1 MRYNNYHKHTTHS
14 SIFTPDSHVHIEDY
28 MKRAKELGHTTY
40 FTTEHGFGGDIF
52 EAMDLKN
59 KYDIKVCFAMEG
71 YIVPN
76 PLEKDKSNYH
86 IVLIART
93 DKARK
98 KLNKIN
104 SRANKEGY
112 YYKPRI
118 FIDDLLKLDKD
129 DIYITTA
136 CVAGIL
142 RDEVGYNE
150 IFKPLV
156 KHFGD
161 SLLLEVQ
168 SHDEDIQREL
178 NQRILKVSE
187 KYNLKII
194 HGNDSHYI
202 YTEQGSERL
211 EYLKGKH
218 MSYDDEDNF
227 ILDYPEYNDILKRYR
242 KQGVLSDEQAKIALE
257 NTLLLDE
264 CEEIQIDKSIKMP
277 TLYPNLTPNQRYEKL
292 RKLIYEK
299 WLEEKERI
307 PEEKHQEYIDAIS
320 FEMNIIKETNEEVHT
335 ADYFLL
341 NYEIVKLAI
350 EKYGGVLTKTGRG
363 SGVSFYINRLL
374 GLTGIDR
381 LDLNVPIYPTRFI
394 SKSRLLETKSLP
406 DYDLNTADPEPFV
419 KATKELL
426 GENGC
431 YWMLAY
437 GTMQEGEAFRN
448 TCRNMDLDFEEYN
461 YVGKNL
467 DEFREDEKWGSI
479 IKHSQK
485 FIDSVVSASPHP
497 CANLIMNNDI
507 EEELG
512 VIKIGDKYCAPI
524 TSLEADIWKYLKNDY
539 LTVTV
544 VKIISK
550 IFELIGKDVIDVPE
564 LINSLDKNIW
574 KLYKDGITATLNQAD
589 SNFAKG
595 IVKKY
600 KPKNYSELS
609 AFVAAIRP
617 GFASLLNTFVERKD
631 YTNGVEALDELLETT
646 DRFMMYQENV
656 MQFLIWLG
664 INEDETY
671 GIVKKIAKKKF
682 TSEELSILKD
692 KLIKQWNKKVGNET
706 DFHKAWKVVED
717 NSLYSFNASHSIS
730 VALDSLYGAYLK
742 SNYPLEYY
750 KVILEMYQKNT
761 DETNKI
767 TNELEYFDITLKPP
781 KFRYANSEYNIDY
794 ENRTI
799 YKSIS
804 SIKHLNE
811 TVANELYSLKN
822 NEYKTFINLLNDLD
836 DLSINSRQ
844 LDILIKLNFFSEFGK
859 SQKLLDFIPYYN
871 YISEA
876 KVISK
881 KKLPELDQHDLN
893 LENIVKSVS
902 RETKSQYRDINN
914 ESILQEVWD
923 RLPDNSISIKE
934 LIEAQKDYL
943 GYINVQLD
951 TDKNNCIVMD
961 INTKYKPK
969 LTLMSL
975 ATGKKIIAKT
985 TKRIASEIKEN
996 DFIKIHKWDRKPSW
1010 TKDEN
1015 DKWVQD
1021 KSRMEWHVK
1030 SIERIKESDL

>member
-1 MRYNNYHKHTTHS
+1 M
-14 SIFTPDSHVHIEDY
+14 
-28 MKRAKELGHTTY
+28 
-40 FTTEHGFGGDIF
+40 
-52 EAMDLKN
+52 
-59 KYDIKVCFAMEG
+59 
-71 YIVPN
+71 
-76 PLEKDKSNYH
+76 
-86 IVLIART
+86 
-93 DKARK
+93 
-98 KLNKIN
+98 
-104 SRANKEGY
+104 
-112 YYKPRI
+112 
-118 FIDDLLKLDKD
+118 
-129 DIYITTA
+129 
-136 CVAGIL
+136 
-142 RDEVGYNE
+142 
-150 IFKPLV
+150 
-156 KHFGD
+156 
-161 SLLLEVQ
+161 
-168 SHDEDIQREL
+168 
-178 NQRILKVSE
+178 
-187 KYNLKII
+187 
-194 HGNDSHYI
+194 
-202 YTEQGSERL
+202 
-211 EYLKGKH
+211 
-218 MSYDDEDNF
+218 
-227 ILDYPEYNDILKRYR
+227 
-242 KQGVLSDEQAKIALE
+242 
-257 NTLLLDE
+257 
-264 CEEIQIDKSIKMP
+264 
-277 TLYPNLTPNQRYEKL
+277 
-292 RKLIYEK
+292 
-299 WLEEKERI
+299 
-307 PEEKHQEYIDAIS
+307 
-320 FEMNIIKETNEEVHT
+320 
-335 ADYFLL
+335 
-341 NYEIVKLAI
+341 
-350 EKYGGVLTKTGRG
+350 
-363 SGVSFYINRLL
+363 
-374 GLTGIDR
+374 
-381 LDLNVPIYPTRFI
+381 
-394 SKSRLLETKSLP
+394 
-406 DYDLNTADPEPFV
+406 NTADPEPFV

-448 TCRNMDLDFEEYN
+448 TCRNMDLQFEEYN
-461 YVGKNL
+461 YIGKNL
-467 DEFREDEKWGSI
+467 DEFRKDEKWGSI
-479 IKHSQK
+479 IEHSQK
-485 FIDSVVSASPHP
+485 FIGSVVSASPHP
-497 CANLIMNNDI
+497 CANLIMNQNI

-512 VIKIGDKYCAPI
+512 VIKIGDRFCAPI

-539 LTVTV
+539 LTVSV
-544 VKIISK
+544 VKIISNT
-550 IFELIGKDVIDVPE
+550 FDLIGKDVIDVPE
-564 LINSLDKNIW
+564 LIENLDNKVW
-574 KLYKDGITATLNQAD
+574 DLYADGVTATLNQAD
-589 SNFAKG
+589 SHFAKN
-595 IVKKY
+595 IVERY
-600 KPKNYSELS
+600 KPKNYSEIS

-617 GFASLLNTFVERKD
+617 GFASLLDTFVERKD
-631 YTNGVEALDELLETT
+631 YTNGVEALDKLLETT
-646 DRFMMYQENV
+646 DHFMMYQENV

-664 INEDETY
+664 VNEDETY

-682 TSEELSILKD
+682 TSEELSKLKD
-692 KLIKQWNKKVGNET
+692 KLIKQWNDKVGNEK
-706 DFHKAWKVVED
+706 DFHRAWEVVE
-717 NSLYSFNASHSIS
+717 NNAKYSFNASHSIS

-844 LDILIKLNFFSEFGK
+844 LDILIKLDFFSEFGK

-893 LENIVKSVS
+893 LESIVKSVS

-914 ESILQEVWD
+914 ESILTEVWD
-923 RLPDNSISIKE
+923 RLPNNSISIKE

-943 GYINVQLD
+943 GYVNVQLD
-951 TDKNNCIVMD
+951 TDKNNCMVMN

-975 ATGKKIIAKT
+975 ANGKKIIAKT
-985 TKRIASEIKEN
+985 TKRIAAEIKEN
-996 DFIKIHKWDRKPSW
+996 DFIKVHKWDRKPSW

>member
-1 MRYNNYHKHTTHS
+1 
-14 SIFTPDSHVHIEDY
+14 
-28 MKRAKELGHTTY
+28 MKRAEELGHTIY
-40 FTTEHGFGGDIF
+40 FTTEHGFGGDVL
-52 EAMDLKN
+52 EALNLKD

-71 YIVPN
+71 YIVPD
-76 PLEKDKSNYH
+76 PLEKDKSNHH

-93 DKARK
+93 DDARK

-118 FIDDLLKLDKD
+118 FIDDLLKLDKN

-136 CVAGIL
+136 CVNGIIAN
-142 RDEVGYNE
+142 EEIYNKV
-150 IFKPLV
+150 FMPLV
-156 KHFGD
+156 EHFGD
-161 SLLLEVQ
+161 SVFLEVQ
-168 SHDEDIQREL
+168 AHDEDIQKQL
-178 NQRILKVSE
+178 NQRARVIANKF
-187 KYNLKII
+187 NLKLI

-202 YTEQGSERL
+202 YEEQGSERL
-211 EYLKGKH
+211 EYLKGKN

-227 ILDYPEYNDILKRYR
+227 ILDYPSYDVILNRYR
-242 KQGVLSDEQAKIALE
+242 KQGILSDDEAKEALE
-257 NTLLLDE
+257 NTLILDD
-264 CEEIQIDKSIKMP
+264 CEEINIDKSIKMP
-277 TLYPNLTPNQRYEKL
+277 TLYPDLTPNERYEKL
-292 RKLIYEK
+292 RHLIYEK

-307 PEEKHQEYIDAIS
+307 PKEKHQEYIDAIS

-341 NYEIVKLAI
+341 NYEIVKLAK

-374 GLTGIDR
+374 GFTGIDR
-381 LDLNVPIYPTRFI
+381 LALEVPIYPTRFI
-394 SKSRLLETKSLP
+394 SKSRLLETRSLP
-406 DYDLNTADPEPFV
+406 DFDFNASDPEPFI
-419 KATKELL
+419 KATKDLL

-431 YWMLAY
+431 HWMIAY
-437 GTMQEGEAFRN
+437 GTMKESEAFRN
-448 TCRNMDLDFEEYN
+448 TCRNMGMDFNAYN
-461 YVGKNL
+461 DVAKNMN
-467 DEFREDEKWGSI
+467 DYINDSKWGKI

-485 FIDSVVSASPHP
+485 FIDSIVSASPHP
-497 CANLIMNNDI
+497 CANVIMNKDI

-512 VIKIGDKYCAPI
+512 VIKIGDKLCAPI

-539 LTVTV
+539 LTVKV
-544 VKIISK
+544 VAIIAET
-550 IFELIGKDVIDVPE
+550 FELIRKDIFDVPE
-564 LINSLDKNIW
+564 LINNLNNKVW
-574 KLYKDGITATLNQAD
+574 ELYEYGITATLNQTD
-589 SNFAKG
+589 SDFATG
-595 IVKKY
+595 LVKKY
-600 KPKNYSELS
+600 KPRNYAEMS

-617 GFASLLNTFVERKD
+617 GFASMLNTFINRKE
-631 YTNGVEALDELLETT
+631 YTNGIDALDELFSTT
-646 DRFMMYQENV
+646 NNFMIYQENV
-656 MQFLIWLG
+656 MQFLVWLN
-664 INEDETY
+664 IKEDETY
-671 GIVKKIAKKKF
+671 SVVKKIAKKKF
-682 TSEELSILKD
+682 TEKEIALLKSKLKKQWKD
-692 KLIKQWNKKVGNET
+692 KLGSE
-706 DFHKAWKVVED
+706 DGFDKAWQIVED
-717 NSLYSFNASHSIS
+717 NAGYGYNASHSIS

-742 SNYPLEYY
+742 ANYPLEYY
-750 KVILEMYQKNT
+750 KVILEKYQKNT

-767 TNELEYFDITLKPP
+767 TKELSYFDISLKPS
-781 KFRYANSEYNIDY
+781 KFRYSNSTYNIDY

-811 TVANELYSLKN
+811 QVANELYEFKDKKYKN
-822 NEYKTFINLLNDLD
+822 FIALLQDLD
-836 DLSINSRQ
+836 KVSINSRQ
-844 LDILIKLNFFSEFGK
+844 LDILIRLNFFSEFGK

-871 YISEA
+871 YISDA

-893 LENIVKSVS
+893 LESIIKSVS

-943 GYINVQLD
+943 GYVNVQLD
-951 TDKNNCIVMD
+951 TDKNNCMVMN

-985 TKRIASEIKEN
+985 TKRIAAEIKEN
-996 DFIKIHKWDRKPSW
+996 DFIKVHKWDRKPSW